1 MIEFYVVLYVRVEI
15 KLCNVFCFNK
25 EELWMFGDDDI
36 MRFYNIDGDLVMLIK
51 IKLGNIL
58 KYIIVIRNGDL
69 VYIDFKDRIVNIVR
83 DIEI

>member
-69 VYIDFKDRIVNIVR
+69 VYIDFKDRIVNVVKNI
-83 DIEI
+83 